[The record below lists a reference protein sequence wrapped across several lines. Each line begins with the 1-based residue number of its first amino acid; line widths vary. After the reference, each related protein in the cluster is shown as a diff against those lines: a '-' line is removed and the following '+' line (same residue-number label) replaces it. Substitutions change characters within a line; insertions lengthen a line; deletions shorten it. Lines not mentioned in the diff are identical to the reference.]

1 MLRMLRAGLAVV
13 LALLGSVVLAPS
25 GQAATYTAGG
35 QRCTSVG
42 TPGSD
47 RLAGTPQRDVLCGL
61 GGSDVIVG
69 GAGNDIIDA
78 GPGDDVV
85 NAGGGADQ
93 VFGAAGADQ
102 IEGGAGADTDRL
114 HGGTGP
120 DELDGGGGLDWVWGE
135 AGPDQVGGGSGA
147 DVIYGGTESDWLTG
161 GDGADELSG
170 QDGNDDLAGGNGADD
185 LNGGDGTNWCTVDTL
200 DVQNRCV
207 YDEQAPR
214 VGTLW
219 LSTSAVDVTT
229 QTKQIGMKVRITDDT
244 GIRSVQ
250 FLANDD
256 AGHALSLSE
265 PNLVHGTVRDGLW
278 KVLVGVPRWSEPA
291 LLDIEVFTRDRVG
304 RDAVRTYPDA
314 LRIIDR
320 NPDTE
325 LPTVRLLRPT
335 GVGTVDVRESP
346 QRVTIEARITDAVSG
361 VSHGGSFCLW
371 RPFEDGYTNLPCGLV
386 DLVSGDQHDGVWRSQ
401 VTIPR
406 GSIGGDWNVGIWVTD
421 NAHRADQAHWMGP
434 DIYRQL
440 TWDGTNASP
449 TDHLFADGRGRI
461 SVIGTQD
468 STAAQVVSADVTPTE
483 VDTLPGDTTVHIR
496 VHATDAR
503 GEGVTE
509 VFAGLGRGTW
519 NFGDIELPGAELQ
532 LASGTH
538 VDGIWEG
545 DITLPQGIP
554 PGTYYLSV
562 TVQDLTHWRHYV
574 AADSPAATEPD
585 NLILTND
592 PKVTVIDNPAG

>member
-1 MLRMLRAGLAVV
+1 MLSAAVV
-13 LALLGSVVLAPS
+13 TVCYVVCSVAMAPP
-25 GQAATYTAGG
+25 GQATVYTAGG

-42 TPGSD
+42 TPGAD
-47 RLAGTPQRDVLCGL
+47 RLSGTIQRDVLCGL
-61 GGSDVIVG
+61 GGRDVIVA

-78 GPGDDVV
+78 GSGDDVV
-85 NAGGGADQ
+85 DAGSGADQ
-93 VFGAAGADQ
+93 VFAEAGADQ
-102 IEGGAGADTDRL
+102 VDGGAGADTDRL
-114 HGGTGP
+114 HGGTGQ
-120 DELDGGGGLDWVWGE
+120 DELDGGSGPDWVWGE
-135 AGPDQVGGGSGA
+135 AGPDQLGGGSGD
-147 DVIYGGTESDWLTG
+147 DVIYGGSEADWLSG
-161 GDGADELSG
+161 GDGGDELLG
-170 QDGNDDLAGGNGADD
+170 QDGNDDMAGGGGADE
-185 LNGGDGTNWCTVDTL
+185 LNGGDGTNWCTVDAL

-219 LSTSAVDVTT
+219 LSTSAVDVTS

-250 FLANDD
+250 FLAYDGD
-256 AGHALSLSE
+256 GHALSISE
-265 PNLVHGTVRDGLW
+265 PDLVQGTVRDGLW
-278 KVLVGVPRWSEPA
+278 KILVGVPRWSDPA
-291 LLDIEVFTRDRVG
+291 LLDIEVVTRDRVG
-304 RDAVRTYPDA
+304 READRTYADA

-320 NPDTE
+320 KPDTE

-335 GVGTVDVRESP
+335 DVGTFDVRESP
-346 QRVTIEARITDAVSG
+346 QRVTIEAHITDAVSG

-386 DLVSGDQHDGVWRSQ
+386 DLVSGNQNDGVWRSE
-401 VTIPR
+401 VTVPR

-440 TWDGTNASP
+440 TWEGTNASH
-449 TDHLFADGRGRI
+449 TDHLFPDGRGRI
-461 SVIGTQD
+461 SVIGTRD
-468 STAAQVVSADVTPTE
+468 STPAQVVSAQVTPTE
-483 VDTLPGDTTVHIR
+483 VDTLPGDTAVHIR

-519 NFGDIELPGAELQ
+519 NLGDIELPGAELQ
-532 LASGTH
+532 LASGTK

-545 DITLPQGIP
+545 EITLPQGIP
-554 PGTYYLSV
+554 PGTYFLSV

-574 AADSPAATEPD
+574 AAGSPGTAEPD
-585 NLILTND
+585 NLVLNND